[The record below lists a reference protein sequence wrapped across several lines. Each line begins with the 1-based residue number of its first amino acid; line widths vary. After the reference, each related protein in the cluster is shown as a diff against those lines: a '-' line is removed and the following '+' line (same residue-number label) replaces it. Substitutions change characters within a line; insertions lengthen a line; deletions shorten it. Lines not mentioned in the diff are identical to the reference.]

1 MYDSRHRTYRI
12 LAKLT
17 CRNAIDWNEETRV
30 RQFQTF
36 FLSTL
41 QCIACS
47 LVYGGILSHF
57 LCSNFEL
64 WMTIWN
70 DHLSP
75 DDTLNKLEFSFGEL
89 LDDRP
94 RKKLISVSFSLP
106 LITLLSFTSCPS
118 RLTPH
123 SNSFYFF
130 FWQGKFS
137 TVLSVFRRRRSVAER
152 ESRQHTLHE
161 IIHHHRAHLIYKHW
175 RKQFFSSSS
184 SCREVQSSCL
194 HLTTTSA
201 RERYFQSFVY
211 IFSSFGYY
219 IMCRAALH
227 VDARR

>member
-1 MYDSRHRTYRI
+1 MCDDPLSAKYISYQPQFAFLLSVSYFSIETQSLFVIARCMYDSRHRAYRI

-57 LCSNFEL
+57 SCSNFEL

-130 FWQGKFS
+130 FLAGKIFYGFVS
-137 TVLSVFRRRRSVAER
+137 
-152 ESRQHTLHE
+152 
-161 IIHHHRAHLIYKHW
+161 
-175 RKQFFSSSS
+175 FSS
-184 SCREVQSSCL
+184 
-194 HLTTTSA
+194 TTLCG
-201 RERYFQSFVY
+201 RERAGSTHCMRSF
-211 IFSSFGYY
+211 I
-219 IMCRAALH
+219 IT
-227 VDARR
+227 ARI

>member
-1 MYDSRHRTYRI
+1 MHCMFA
-12 LAKLT
+12 L
-17 CRNAIDWNEETRV
+17 
-30 RQFQTF
+30 
-36 FLSTL
+36 
-41 QCIACS
+41 
-47 LVYGGILSHF
+47 YGGILSHIS
-57 LCSNFEL
+57 CSNFEL

-70 DHLSP
+70 DHLSLSLA

-130 FWQGKFS
+130 FGREIFS
-137 TVLSVFRRRRSVAER
+137 TVLSVFRRRRSVPA
-152 ESRQHTLHE
+152 SRQHTLHE

-201 RERYFQSFVY
+201 REIFSDFRRY
-211 IFSSFGYY
+211 IFSFVYY

-227 VDARR
+227 VDARRYTKQEKKVVYYKLLTYV